1 MTNSAQKIMI
11 KKHTFLFVL
20 VMLFFMLFKTNIISN
35 SQNVGYN
42 PNIVESVVID
52 SPKESQ
58 VDSMIT
64 FAKTFIGLPYKYGG
78 NDPNGFDCSGYIN
91 YVYKQFGYELPRMSK
106 DMAKLGEPIKYQKAE
121 KGDLLFFMN
130 KNGGKGIGHV
140 SMVIYNNDKDSILM
154 IHSVHRGII
163 VDNFMESSYY
173 QARYI
178 TARHLGF
185 FD

>member
-1 MTNSAQKIMI
+1 MM

-20 VMLFFMLFKTNIISN
+20 VMLFFTFLKSSVISN
-35 SQNVGYN
+35 SQNVDYKEIN
-42 PNIVESVVID
+42 YIVID
-52 SPKESQ
+52 SSKEKQ
-58 VDSMIT
+58 VDSLIT

-78 NDPNGFDCSGYIN
+78 VGPDGFDCSGYIG

-106 DMAKLGEPIKYQKAE
+106 DMAKVGEPIEYQETE

-130 KNGGKGIGHV
+130 KNAGTGIGHV
-140 SMVIYNNDKDSILM
+140 SMVIYNNNNDSLLM

-163 VDNFMESSYY
+163 IDNFMESAYY
-173 QARYI
+173 KSRYI